1 MNNIRKYRE
10 QYGLSLNQLSKYVG
24 SSEKSIRYWEVESR
38 FIPYKNARIIAN
50 FFGVTTDELFNDENG
65 EYEHSKIDK
74 TFHEIQVE
82 KGVKPKEEN
91 IFLVKKEKRKKKK
104 PVKKTKR
111 VKGISFYFKKINVGA
126 ISEYAH
132 GLSREDVL
140 VLLEMIANYRNHEM
154 YRKSI
159 PKKAKL
165 KFNTTVVNK
174 ILVSFA
180 FTNLVFDIVMEHFS
194 DTVKHA
200 ICVCHYIRYKEADD
214 YSNEEYERFLIA
226 RDYLKENDSVFL
238 KKILLYKQTEK
249 KRIRIKSIES
259 LANKIEIGDE
269 QYD

>member
-74 TFHEIQVE
+74 TLHDIQVE
-82 KGVKPKEEN
+82 KAVNPKEEN

-104 PVKKTKR
+104 PVNKTKR
-111 VKGISFYFKKINVGA
+111 VKNISFFLKKIKVND

-132 GLSREDVL
+132 GLSRKDVL
-140 VLLEMIANYRNHEM
+140 VLLEMIAT
-154 YRKSI
+154 YRKHEKFREYI
-159 PKKAKL
+159 PKQAKL
-165 KFNTTVVNK
+165 QFNASLTNK
-174 ILVSFA
+174 RLVPFG
-180 FTNLVFDIVMEHFS
+180 FTNQVFDIIMEKFS

-200 ICVCHYIRYKEADD
+200 ICVCHYIRYKEADE
-214 YSNEEYERFLIA
+214 YTNEEYERFLIA
-226 RDYLKENDSVFL
+226 RDYLKEKDSVFL
-238 KKILLYKQTEK
+238 QKILLYKETEK

-259 LANKIEIGDE
+259 LANKIEIGNE

>member
-1 MNNIRKYRE
+1 MI
-10 QYGLSLNQLSKYVG
+10 
-24 SSEKSIRYWEVESR
+24 
-38 FIPYKNARIIAN
+38 
-50 FFGVTTDELFNDENG
+50 
-65 EYEHSKIDK
+65 
-74 TFHEIQVE
+74 HEIQVE

-104 PVKKTKR
+104 QVKKTKR
-111 VKGISFYFKKINVGA
+111 VKNISFYLKKIKVND

-140 VLLEMIANYRNHEM
+140 VLIEMIAT
-154 YRKSI
+154 YRKHDKFREFI
-159 PKKAKL
+159 PKQAKL
-165 KFNTTVVNK
+165 QFNASLTNK
-174 ILVSFA
+174 RLVPFG
-180 FTNLVFDIVMEHFS
+180 FTNQVFDIVMEQFS

-214 YSNEEYERFLIA
+214 YTNEEYERFLIA
-226 RDYLKENDSVFL
+226 RDYLKKHNSVFL
-238 KKILLYKQTEK
+238 QKIILYKQTEK